1 MKTSEKSIEQYL
13 FDKAKAYGG
22 YALKW
27 VCPSWNGVPDRIV
40 ILPGGK
46 IGFIETKSPGKT
58 PKPQQ
63 ERWQER
69 LQRLGFLAYKADSK
83 EDIDKFL
90 KEINEGRIQKQ

>member
-1 MKTSEKSIEQYL
+1 MITEKDIEKYL
-13 FDKAKAYGG
+13 VTKAKAYGG

-40 ILPGGK
+40 ILPGGR

-58 PKPQQ
+58 LKPQQ
-63 ERWQER
+63 ERWRER

-83 EDIDKFL
+83 DDIDEFL
-90 KEINEGRIQKQ
+90 REINEGSIQK